1 MLKLFGRKEVYR
13 SPSAE
18 DAARAWAILRANG
31 IPYAVT
37 TKGAGTSLRRGL
49 DVAIVSKAYNSAVQ
63 YGGAVDTP
71 DRLYV
76 IYVNREDFQRAAELI
91 G

>member
-18 DAARAWAILRANG
+18 DAARVWAILRANG

-37 TKGAGTSLRRGL
+37 TKGAGTSLRRKL
-49 DVAIVSKAYNSAVQ
+49 DVSIVASAYNSAVR
-63 YGGAVDTP
+63 YGEAVDAP
-71 DRLYV
+71 NYLYV
-76 IYVNREDFQRAAELI
+76 IYVNRKDCQRAMELI